1 MIVSSNDRKI
11 TLDLRSFLIISIHHQ
26 CFKPKENLEE
36 EKSKRQQRIL
46 TLMYSRRKVFLHC
59 NIRH

>member
-1 MIVSSNDRKI
+1 MIVNSSERFEMI
-11 TLDLRSFLIISIHHQ
+11 YSLSIFQ
-26 CFKPKENLEE
+26 VKKNLGE

-46 TLMYSRRKVFLHC
+46 TLMYNKRKVFLHC